1 MLVLKSVLHPVLKI
15 ILWPVLAVLTVAA
28 GVLSYASGLFRLIGG
43 AAGAAILLSG
53 IIGGIAGVL
62 PEAEAMR
69 TCIGG
74 IAIGILPGM
83 LLSAGY
89 ALVCLLRRAITRI

>member
-1 MLVLKSVLHPVLKI
+1 MLVLKPVLHTVWRI
-15 ILWPVLAVLTVAA
+15 ILWPVVAVLTVAA
-28 GVLSYASGLFRLIGG
+28 GVLSFASRLFRLIGG
-43 AAGAAILLSG
+43 AVGAVILLSG
-53 IIGGIAGVL
+53 IIGGIAGVF

-83 LLSAGY
+83 LLSAGN
-89 ALVCLLRRAITRI
+89 ALVCSLRRAIAQI

>member
-1 MLVLKSVLHPVLKI
+1 MLVLKPVLRTVLKI

-28 GVLSYASGLFRLIGG
+28 GVLSFASGLFRLIGG
-43 AAGAAILLSG
+43 AVGAVILLSG
-53 IIGGIAGVL
+53 IIGGIAGVF

-74 IAIGILPGM
+74 VAIGILPGM
-83 LLSAGY
+83 LLSAGN
-89 ALVCLLRRAITRI
+89 ALVCLMRRAISRI

>member
-1 MLVLKSVLHPVLKI
+1 MLVLKPVLRTVLRI

-28 GVLSYASGLFRLIGG
+28 GVLSFASGFFRLIGG
-43 AAGAAILLSG
+43 AVGAVILLSG
-53 IIGGIAGVL
+53 IIGGIAGVF

-74 IAIGILPGM
+74 IAVGILPGM
-83 LLSAGY
+83 LLSAGH
-89 ALVCLLRRAITRI
+89 ALVCSLRRVIARI